1 MMCCQWWTDF
11 RTPSGLIVSIPSEQT
26 ALDLLALPEEKLT
39 SQQKE
44 VVAVL
49 RVRRPSKGLGD
60 TIAKVTEA
68 VGIKPCGGCKKRQAR
83 LNKLVPYG

>member
-1 MMCCQWWTDF
+1 
-11 RTPSGLIVSIPSEQT
+11 LIVSIPSEQT